1 MSKPCLPLKRLVTIL
16 ALLVPF
22 CLFAQTERP
31 WEDVLDRVAQT
42 EDIDDGSL
50 EQLYDELADIAA
62 TKIDINTCTRGQLE
76 QLPFLT
82 AQQVMD
88 IIEYR
93 DMAGRMETSMELYL
107 VPSLDRETIL
117 LLRQFI
123 TFSPQPSGD
132 TIPSLRKVLRY
143 GKNTLLA
150 DLHIPLYERQG
161 DRKGYLGYKY
171 KHWLRYSF
179 NYGQQVRFGITASQD
194 AGEPFFAGRNKTGY
208 DFYSAYLLA
217 RDMGRLK
224 ALALGRYRLRFG
236 MGLVVNNGYGF
247 GKLATLSALV
257 SSSSHI
263 FAHSSRSEGN
273 YLQGGAAT
281 VTLAKGLDLTA
292 FASYRKIDATL
303 AKDSASVVTIL
314 TTGYHRT
321 HSEMERRRNTGE
333 TLLGGNLNF
342 FKNGFHVGLTG
353 CYTHFDRRLMM
364 NNGQLYR
371 RWYPVGSSFGNVSID
386 YGYLS
391 NRLNISGETAI
402 DDNGQVA
409 TINTISYELSSRL
422 TLAALQ
428 RYYPYRYQAFFAK
441 SFAEGGRVNDESGV
455 FVGGKWLPWIGGVL
469 TFYTDISYYAWP
481 KYRASQSSHRWDNCV
496 QMDAGSESWKVL
508 LRYRLKMKEEDGDD
522 GALAKHYE
530 HRARASMTYS
540 GRSLSL
546 RSQADF
552 SATRSD
558 GWSRGYMLSE
568 MASWQWRW
576 LLARGSVGYFHTD
589 DYSSRV
595 YSHEPGLLYTFFFP
609 SFYGHGM
616 RYSLCLRAAVG
627 DKLLFIAKGGM
638 THYFD
643 RSTISSGLQ
652 QIDSSTQ
659 SDIEMQLRWKF

>member
-1 MSKPCLPLKRLVTIL
+1 MKKLIVILVLLLPL
-16 ALLVPF
+16 
-22 CLFAQTERP
+22 CLNAQTERS
-31 WEDVLDRVAQT
+31 WEDVLDRMAQT
-42 EDIDDGSL
+42 EDIDDGNL

-62 TKIDINTCTRGQLE
+62 TKIDINTCTREQLE

-117 LLRQFI
+117 LLRQFL

-143 GKNTLLA
+143 GRNTLLA
-150 DLHIPLYERQG
+150 DLRIPLYERQG
-161 DRKGYLGYKY
+161 DRNGYLGYKY

-179 NYGQQVRFGITASQD
+179 SYGQQVRFGITAAQD
-194 AGEPFFAGRNKTGY
+194 AGEPFFAGKNKVGY

-236 MGLVVNNGYGF
+236 MGLVINNGYGF

-263 FAHSSRSEGN
+263 FAHSSRSESN
-273 YLQGGAAT
+273 YLQGGVAT
-281 VTLAKGLDLTA
+281 VTIANGLDLTG

-303 AKDSASVVTIL
+303 NKDSSVATIL

-321 HSEMERRRNTGE
+321 PSEMARRRNTGE

-364 NNGQLYR
+364 NNGQFYR
-371 RWYPVGSSFGNVSID
+371 RWYPVGSSFCNLSVD

-402 DDNGQVA
+402 DGDGQVA
-409 TINTISYELSSRL
+409 TINTVSYEFSSRL

-428 RYYPYRYQAFFAK
+428 RYYPYRYKALFAK

-455 FVGGKWLPWIGGVL
+455 FIGGKWLPWIGGVL

-481 KYRASQSSHRWDNCV
+481 KYRASQSSHRWDNFL
-496 QMDAGSESWKVL
+496 QLDATSGRWNVMA
-508 LRYRLKMKEEDGDD
+508 RCRLKMKEMDNDAKTGLVRRYENRGRVAATYDG
-522 GALAKHYE
+522 GRLAL
-530 HRARASMTYS
+530 RT
-540 GRSLSL
+540 
-546 RSQADF
+546 QADVIV
-552 SATRSD
+552 THDNGR
-558 GWSRGYMLSE
+558 SRGYMFSE
-568 MASWQWRW
+568 SGSWQWRW
-576 LLARGSVGYFHTD
+576 LTARGSVGYFHTD
-589 DYSSRV
+589 DYDSRV

-627 DKLLFIAKGGM
+627 DRLLFIAKGGM
-638 THYFD
+638 THYFG

-652 QIDSSTQ
+652 QIDGSTQ
-659 SDIEMQLRWKF
+659 TDVELQLRWKF

>member
-1 MSKPCLPLKRLVTIL
+1 MKKLIVILVLLLPL
-16 ALLVPF
+16 
-22 CLFAQTERP
+22 CLNAQTERS
-31 WEDVLDRVAQT
+31 WEDVLDRMAQT

-62 TKIDINTCTRGQLE
+62 TKIDINTCTREQLE

-93 DMAGRMETSMELYL
+93 DMAGRMEMSMELYL

-117 LLRQFI
+117 LLRQFL

-143 GKNTLLA
+143 GRNTLLA

-161 DRKGYLGYKY
+161 DRNGYLGYKY

-179 NYGQQVRFGITASQD
+179 NYGQQVRFGITAAQD
-194 AGEPFFAGRNKTGY
+194 AGEPFFAGNNKAGY

-236 MGLVVNNGYGF
+236 MGLVINNGYGF

-263 FAHSSRSEGN
+263 FAHSSRSESN

-281 VTLAKGLDLTA
+281 VTIANGLDLTG

-303 AKDSASVVTIL
+303 NKDSSVATIL

-321 HSEMERRRNTGE
+321 PSEMARRRNTGE

-371 RWYPVGSSFGNVSID
+371 RWYPVGSSFCNLSVD

-402 DDNGQVA
+402 DGDGQVA
-409 TINTISYELSSRL
+409 TINTVSYEFSSRL

-428 RYYPYRYQAFFAK
+428 RYYPYRYKALFAK

-481 KYRASQSSHRWDNCV
+481 KYRASQSSHRWDNFL
-496 QMDAGSESWKVL
+496 QLDATSGRWNVMA
-508 LRYRLKMKEEDGDD
+508 RCRLKMKEMDNDAKTGLVRRYENRGRVAATYDG
-522 GALAKHYE
+522 GRLAL
-530 HRARASMTYS
+530 RT
-540 GRSLSL
+540 
-546 RSQADF
+546 QADVTITHEE
-552 SATRSD
+552 SRSK
-558 GWSRGYMLSE
+558 GYMFSE
-568 MASWQWRW
+568 SGSWQWRW
-576 LLARGSVGYFHTD
+576 LTARGSVGYFHTD
-589 DYSSRV
+589 DYDSRV

-627 DKLLFIAKGGM
+627 DRLLFIAKGGM

-643 RSTISSGLQ
+643 RSIISSGLQ
-652 QIDSSTQ
+652 QIDGSTQ
-659 SDIEMQLRWKF
+659 TDVELQLRWKF